1 MALTNKDKNFLIKSL
16 EQSKKILKLFGKTIQ
31 KQDVD
36 FLLAIEPAIKNDNLS
51 EEQLKFLI
59 KNMQNV
65 YYSTR
70 KKYVKQLIGTLEEM
84 LDKKSNEL
92 VVNLDEK

>member
-16 EQSKKILKLFGKTIQ
+16 EQSKKILKLFGKTIP

-36 FLLAIEPAIKNDNLS
+36 FLLAIEPAIKDDNLS

-70 KKYVKQLIGTLEEM
+70 KKYVKQLIATLEGM
-84 LDKKSNEL
+84 MDKKTEEL
-92 VVNLDEK
+92 FINHDR

>member
-1 MALTNKDKNFLIKSL
+1 MELTNKDKNFLIKSL
-16 EQSKKILKLFGKTIQ
+16 EQSKRILKLFGKTIP
-31 KQDVD
+31 KKDVD
-36 FLLAIEPAIKNDNLS
+36 FLLAIEPAIKANNLD

-70 KKYVKQLIGTLEEM
+70 KKYVKQLVENLETMLEE
-84 LDKKSNEL
+84 KQSA
-92 VVNLDEK
+92 